1 MFSASDDDQKENW
14 KKDVAAS
21 FLTWRA
27 VAAPP
32 LVRIR
37 VNPSS
42 AARRADAWVVIV
54 KMIKIEMITILI
66 TVVVMISDHD
76 DHDHLVS
83 ILS

>member
-1 MFSASDDDQKENW
+1 M
-14 KKDVAAS
+14 
-21 FLTWRA
+21 
-27 VAAPP
+27 AAPP